1 MPTAMP
7 RNIRSGFKA
16 ALCFPLLALSCVCAA
31 ADTPPA
37 AAEIATAT
45 TPLPALMKDGAAVVR
60 LDAAG
65 KPEPL
70 RNGSNGM
77 VCIADLPGDAE
88 FDVRCY
94 NEQFIAVVYRS
105 FQLRRQVGTHGGVS
119 GTIEAEIKA
128 GKIKLPEQPTAGY
141 RCLGPASAYDATTN
155 TTKPPMHCWQSIHFP
170 YRTAAELGLLDESQV
185 TEAQKAMLPYVMSS
199 GRYWSHVMIEHPEPA
214 VNP

>member
-1 MPTAMP
+1 MSNAMP
-7 RNIRSGFKA
+7 RNVGARISA
-16 ALCFPLLALSCVCAA
+16 ALLGSLLALSPLCAA
-31 ADTPPA
+31 ADAPAA

-45 TPLPALMKDGAAVVR
+45 VPLPALMKDGAAVVR

-70 RNGSNGM
+70 RPGSNGM
-77 VCIADLPGDAE
+77 VCIADLPGDAD

-94 NEQFIAVVYRS
+94 NKDFIAVVYRS

-119 GTIEAEIKA
+119 ATIEAEIKA

-155 TTKPPMHCWQSIHFP
+155 TTKPPIRCWQSIHFP

-185 TEAQKAMLPYVMSS
+185 TEAQKSLLPYVMSG

-214 VNP
+214 AQP

>member
-1 MPTAMP
+1 MPTLMP
-7 RNIRSGFKA
+7 RNVGALINA
-16 ALCFPLLALSCVCAA
+16 ALLCPLLALSPLCAA
-31 ADTPPA
+31 ADAPAA

-45 TPLPALMKDGAAVVR
+45 VPLPALMKDGAAVVR

-70 RNGSNGM
+70 RPGSNGM
-77 VCIADLPGDAE
+77 VCIADLPGDAD

-94 NEQFIAVVYRS
+94 NKDFIAVVYRS

-119 GTIEAEIKA
+119 ATIEAEIKA

-155 TTKPPMHCWQSIHFP
+155 TTKPPIRCWQSIHFP

-185 TEAQKAMLPYVMSS
+185 TEAQKSLLPYVMSG

-214 VNP
+214 AQP